1 MKKIEK
7 VFKQLSNLYEFNR
20 NLQTFKITKPKIKNQ
35 QVVQPDSKKRGDS
48 TNPSH

>member
-20 NLQTFKITKPKIKNQ
+20 NLQTFKITKPKITSK
-35 QVVQPDSKKRGDS
+35 VVQPDSKKHGDP
-48 TNPSH
+48 TALSH